1 MRRAARGRGK
11 AHARRATPWRDG
23 GRFSRRLV
31 VLRLELRDG
40 FKGHTPRASG
50 PRGGEAT
57 GEQREGRAIG
67 TDRRQPDADARGTLD
82 DARCDLDEPKAQ
94 RGELGTA

>member
-1 MRRAARGRGK
+1 MSVARRAARI
-11 AHARRATPWRDG
+11 G
-23 GRFSRRLV
+23 GVIF
-31 VLRLELRDG
+31 LRLGVSERVRRG
-40 FKGHTPRASG
+40 TRA
-50 PRGGEAT
+50 RGSRPCGSEAAR
-57 GEQREGRAIG
+57 EEREGRAIG